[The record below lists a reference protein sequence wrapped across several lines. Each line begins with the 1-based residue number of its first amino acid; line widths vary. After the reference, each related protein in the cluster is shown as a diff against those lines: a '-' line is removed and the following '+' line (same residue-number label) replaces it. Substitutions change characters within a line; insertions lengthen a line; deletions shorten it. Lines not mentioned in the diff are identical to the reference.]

1 MSLNNYAKFAW
12 MTLVFNVF
20 VVVWGAFVRATGSG
34 AGCGSHWPMC
44 NGQIIPWEPRIETL
58 IEFSHRITS
67 GLALLLV
74 IALLVWAF
82 RAYPKGHPVRLGAGL
97 SMFFMFTET
106 LVGASLVLFEL
117 VAHNTS
123 FTRAVVMGVHL
134 VNTFLL
140 LASITLTAWWASGGA
155 PVQVK
160 GRGWLGWLLIGG
172 FVALL
177 VLAASGGITALGDT
191 LYPAE
196 SLAQGIQ
203 DEFSPTADLILRL
216 RVYHPLIAVLVGAY
230 FVLVAALYNSKY
242 PNPLTKKLFRVFTGV
257 YVAQLML
264 GALNVVLLA
273 PVWMQLVHLFV
284 SDLLLIVMV
293 LYLAAAFA
301 RPAAAHQAGSEVSP
315 IPAGRE
321 LSRQSSG

>member
-1 MSLNNYAKFAW
+1 MTLNNYAKFAW
-12 MTLVFNVF
+12 GTLIFNVF

-44 NGQIIPWEPRIETL
+44 QGEVIPWNPQIETI

-67 GLALLLV
+67 GAALLMV
-74 IALLVWAF
+74 IALLMWAM

-140 LASITLTAWWASGGA
+140 MASITLTAWWASGGA
-155 PVQVK
+155 PVKVK
-160 GRGWLGWLLIGG
+160 GRGWPGWLLIIG
-172 FVALL
+172 FVAILI
-177 VLAASGGITALGDT
+177 LAASGGITALGDT

-196 SLAQGIQ
+196 NLAQGIQ
-203 DEFSPTADLILRL
+203 HEFSPTADLIVRL

-230 FVLVAALYNSKY
+230 FVAVSALYNSMH
-242 PNPLTKKLFRVFTGV
+242 PNPVTKKLFKVFAGL
-257 YVAQLML
+257 YVLQLML

-301 RPAAAHQAGSEVSP
+301 RPTKAEANQKFPTVPS
-315 IPAGRE
+315 GRE
-321 LSRQSSG
+321 LPQQSSS

>member
-1 MSLNNYAKFAW
+1 MTLNNYAKFAW
-12 MTLVFNVF
+12 TTLVVNVF

-34 AGCGSHWPMC
+34 AGCGSHWPTC
-44 NGQIIPWEPRIETL
+44 QGDVVPWEPRIETI
-58 IEFSHRITS
+58 IEYSHRITS

-82 RAYPKGHPVRLGAGL
+82 KAYPKGHPVRLGAGL
-97 SMFFMFTET
+97 SMFFMLTET

-140 LASITLTAWWASGGA
+140 MGAITLTAWWASGGA
-155 PVQVK
+155 PVKIK
-160 GRGWLGWLLIGG
+160 GRGWPGWLLLIG

-196 SLAQGIQ
+196 NLAQGIQ

-216 RVYHPLIAVLVGAY
+216 RVYHPLIAVVVGAY
-230 FVLVAALYNSKY
+230 FVGVSALYNSMH
-242 PNPLTKKLFRVFTGV
+242 PNPVTKKLFKGFTAL

-273 PVWMQLVHLFV
+273 PVWMQLIHLFV
-284 SDLLLIVMV
+284 STILLILMV

-301 RPAAAHQAGSEVSP
+301 RPTPVE
-315 IPAGRE
+315 AGR
-321 LSRQSSG
+321 SIPTVPVRA